1 MQKKIKS
8 GKRRFWQ
15 VMGVF
20 VLSWLIFL
28 PKSQALAVP
37 SPSRELYVLDQ
48 AQMISE
54 AAEAQFVSR
63 SEALAATSGAQI
75 ALLTIPSLED
85 ESLEEYSLEV
95 ARKWALGEE
104 KKDNGVLILVVED
117 SHQIRIEVG
126 YGLEEI
132 LPDGL
137 TGRLQRTYLTPK
149 FRTGDYDGG
158 VLALQQALIET
169 IQGKTVETNA
179 DTEQLDF
186 TSIVAVW
193 LVIIGIWLSAAKNW
207 WRKCP
212 QCGKRS
218 HWRSKTEKVG
228 LTKIQTVTTCKNCG
242 YEKKGPIVPLGSR
255 GGFGGSG
262 GFGSGG
268 SSGGGGS
275 FGGGGS
281 SGSW

>member
-20 VLSWLIFL
+20 VLSWLVFM
-28 PKSQALAVP
+28 PKSQALTVP
-37 SPSRELYVLDQ
+37 SPSTELYVLDQ

-85 ESLEEYSLEV
+85 ESLEEYSLAV

-104 KKDNGVLILVVED
+104 KKDNGVLVLVVED

-149 FRTGDYDGG
+149 FREGDYDGG

-169 IQGKTVETNA
+169 IQGKTVETNV

-193 LVIIGIWLSAAKNW
+193 LVIIGIWLSATKNW

-242 YEKKGPIVPLGSR
+242 YEKKGPIMPLGSR

-281 SGSW
+281 SGGW

>member
-1 MQKKIKS
+1 
-8 GKRRFWQ
+8 
-15 VMGVF
+15 MGVF
-20 VLSWLIFL
+20 VLSWLVFL
-28 PKSQALAVP
+28 PKSQALAIP
-37 SPSRELYVLDQ
+37 SPSAKLYVLDQ
-48 AQMISE
+48 AEMISE
-54 AAEAQFVSR
+54 TVEAQFVSK

-85 ESLEEYSLEV
+85 ESLEEYSLAV

-104 KKDNGVLILVVED
+104 KKDNGVLVLVVED

-149 FRTGDYDGG
+149 FREGDYDGG
-158 VLALQQALIET
+158 VLALQQALIDV
-169 IQGKTVETNA
+169 IQGKTVEIGA
-179 DTEQLDF
+179 DNEQKTDF
-186 TSIVAVW
+186 TIIILVW
-193 LVIIGIWLSAAKNW
+193 LAIVGIWLSAAKNW

-212 QCGKRS
+212 QCGKRN
-218 HWRSKTEKVG
+218 HWRLKTEKVG
-228 LTKIQTVTTCKNCG
+228 LTKMQTITTCKNCG
-242 YEKKGPIVPLGSR
+242 YEKKGPIMPLGSR
-255 GGFGGSG
+255 TGGFGGSG

>member
-1 MQKKIKS
+1 
-8 GKRRFWQ
+8 
-15 VMGVF
+15 MGVF
-20 VLSWLIFL
+20 VLSWLVFL
-28 PKSQALAVP
+28 PKSQALAIP
-37 SPSRELYVLDQ
+37 SPSVKLYVLDQ
-48 AQMISE
+48 AEMISE
-54 AAEAQFVSR
+54 TVEAQFVSK

-85 ESLEEYSLEV
+85 ESLEEYSLAV

-149 FRTGDYDGG
+149 FREGDYDGG
-158 VLALQQALIET
+158 VLALQQALIDV
-169 IQGKTVETNA
+169 IQGKTVEIGA
-179 DTEQLDF
+179 DNEQKTDF
-186 TSIVAVW
+186 TIIILVW
-193 LVIIGIWLSAAKNW
+193 LAIVGIWLSAAKNW

-212 QCGKRS
+212 QCGKRN
-218 HWRSKTEKVG
+218 HWRLKTEKVG
-228 LTKIQTVTTCKNCG
+228 LTKMQTITTCKNCG
-242 YEKKGPIVPLGSR
+242 YEKKGPIMPLSSR
-255 GGFGGSG
+255 TGGFGGSG